1 MAGNSKRTP
10 EREAAIMNALRAGNT
25 RRAAAEFAGVDHA
38 TFYRWLE
45 RDATLRDDV
54 IKAEADA
61 EVRFLN
67 QIAKAAVD
75 GTWTAAAW
83 WLERRRPEAYARRDR
98 TESKVELTGKDGG
111 PIRTL
116 SDLPDHERRILA
128 DVIDAYLATVPEET
142 RE

>member
-1 MAGNSKRTP
+1 MARPPKRSPDREQAVLNS
-10 EREAAIMNALRAGNT
+10 LRLGNT
-25 RRAAAEFAGVDHA
+25 RAAAASFAGVGRA

-45 RDATLRDDV
+45 DETFRDAIET
-54 IKAEADA
+54 AEAEA
-61 EVRFLN
+61 ESRFLS
-67 QIAKAAVD
+67 QVAKAAVD

-128 DVIDAYLATVPEET
+128 DVIDAYLATVPAEEK
-142 RE
+142 

>member
-1 MAGNSKRTP
+1 MARRSDRTP
-10 EREAAIMNALRAGNT
+10 EREAALLQQLRLGNT
-25 RRAAAEFAGVDHA
+25 RSAAASYVEIGRA

-45 RDATLRDDV
+45 DETFRDTVER
-54 IKAEADA
+54 AEAEA
-61 EVRFLN
+61 ESRFLA
-67 QIAKAAVD
+67 QIAKAAAD

-128 DVIDAYLATVPEET
+128 DVIDAYLSTVPDEAKE
-142 RE
+142 